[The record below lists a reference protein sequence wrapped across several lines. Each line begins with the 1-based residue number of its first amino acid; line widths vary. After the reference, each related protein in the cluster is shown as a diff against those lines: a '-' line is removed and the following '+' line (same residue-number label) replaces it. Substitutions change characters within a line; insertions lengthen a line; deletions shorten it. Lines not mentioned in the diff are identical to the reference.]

1 MVDFVARQL
10 LSKSDQE
17 KSQMSAYDRHVDLG
31 FTIFE
36 ALGGEAPDQLVLAL
50 GSI

>member
-1 MVDFVARQL
+1 MGDFVPRKH

-17 KSQMSAYDRHVDLG
+17 ESQMSAYDRHVDLG

-36 ALGGEAPDQLVLAL
+36 AFGGEAPDQPVLAL